1 MDKLKPED
9 AKKVLFDRLVYSRQ
23 WIRKF
28 LPLEAKMMS
37 KSRLIQPKRKN
48 VIATSSQTHARI
60 LTPPRINIVDAT
72 ILPKDGE
79 EVEDRVE
86 IKKLTITVAT
96 NRVHK
101 FYVDILKIRDKA
113 EKQGLKINSD
123 LSVEVL

>member
-28 LPLEAKMMS
+28 LPEEAKMMT

-48 VIATSSQTHARI
+48 IIKATTHARI

-79 EVEDRVE
+79 DEDRVE
-86 IKKLTITVAT
+86 IKKLTITITT
-96 NRVHK
+96 NKVHK
-101 FYVDILKIRDKA
+101 FYVDILKIRDK
-113 EKQGLKINSD
+113 
-123 LSVEVL
+123 V